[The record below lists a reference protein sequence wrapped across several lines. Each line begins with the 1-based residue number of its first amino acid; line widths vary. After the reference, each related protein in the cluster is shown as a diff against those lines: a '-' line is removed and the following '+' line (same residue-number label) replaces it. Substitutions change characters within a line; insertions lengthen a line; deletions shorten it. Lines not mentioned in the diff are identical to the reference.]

1 MWETVKADNWP
12 LMIILWSRD
21 QTTGIQHIFWWYK
34 GGKEHHS
41 TSKRDHPQEGDVIR
55 EGVTAGTRKN
65 GAETFSFSD
74 LPQPSDDDNKL
85 GGSDAKLFWFI
96 TRQAKKEI
104 KLEFT
109 TLHQG
114 QFFWDR
120 ASLNENSHA
129 RIFHRRL
136 DDARSSS
143 SSECEDRSCFLFC
156 LRRSPL
162 YLFPFSSSW
171 DTCFVLPF
179 ELSME
184 TESLGFSITQ
194 IRKVNW
200 LYYRKKEKKT
210 TFETETNG
218 GSP

>member
-1 MWETVKADNWP
+1 MV
-12 LMIILWSRD
+12 LRFSHF
-21 QTTGIQHIFWWYK
+21 QTCR
-34 GGKEHHS
+34 S
-41 TSKRDHPQEGDVIR
+41 
-55 EGVTAGTRKN
+55 
-65 GAETFSFSD
+65 
-74 LPQPSDDDNKL
+74 LSDDE
-85 GGSDAKLFWFI
+85 SDTKLFWFI

-114 QFFWDR
+114 RFFWDR
-120 ASLNENSHA
+120 ASLKENRHA

-194 IRKVNW
+194 IRKDSQAIDCIIE
-200 LYYRKKEKKT
+200 KKKKKKQMEAAPSGQCGGKT
-210 TFETETNG
+210 TFIILFQR
-218 GSP
+218 